1 MAERILV
8 INDTQDILEMFRLL
22 LESEGYEVI
31 LSSVPIQQMRDVEQ
45 IQPDLIILDLIFG
58 NEKSGMQMLQLLKMY
73 RGTATIPVIIC
84 TAALQA
90 VRETEGFLV
99 SKNVLVIYK
108 PFDVDE
114 LLKMVKQALETRTTL
129 TLDKLDN
136 ENLPPEPK

>member
-136 ENLPPEPK
+136 ENLPPEAE